1 MARGLRLGSK
11 TDVLKNLRSMLRVT
25 RTRSSKTSLRDCK
38 FSQQILAQY
47 RARQQETDRSKI
59 RMYRAEATDYLT
71 LLHGIEEQRDL
82 WALDAGLENELSS
95 QEMVHRSARRV
106 GLDVPEL
113 YKETRADEERKQA
126 AAAHYLAKKKRGNDA
141 KADQ

>member
-25 RTRSSKTSLRDCK
+25 RTRSSQTSLCECR
-38 FSQQILAQY
+38 FLQRILAQY
-47 RARQQETDRSKI
+47 RARQRETDRSKI

-71 LLHGIEEQRDL
+71 LLQGIEEQRRL
-82 WALDAGLENELSS
+82 WALDAGLENEISS

-113 YKETRADEERKQA
+113 YNETRADEERKQA
-126 AAAHYLAKKKRGNDA
+126 AAAHYLTKKKRGNDA